1 MTEQISYIP
10 ARLKNAAVNGHVA
23 GAEDII
29 DDETG
34 LTLDKVAGG
43 ALEEKTYT
51 SGSYNGMGRVVLR
64 KNLVNGVNT
73 LVQTMINKSN
83 TIYIIQYDFTLGEDI
98 IVPENCVLKFDGG
111 SLVSNTIKGQGTKL
125 VGEIKIYSTLSGL
138 FYSEDGLPYNNYLK
152 LPIKHKHPKICAS
165 VGSFTPRDYDFAS
178 QLPAMLNA
186 GVEDFIICVY
196 LVRENVSGNLIF
208 SLENSESQITYIHQI
223 NNILK
228 NSGISRVQG
237 VKFHTPW
244 MALQYGTVTTL
255 NSYFEVVNNVMSI
268 FNEDNIEVIDVLL
281 FNENQNMAH
290 CTLSSETKNTI
301 LSNIANL
308 KNNGYLVSAVFNYYI
323 SAVDKDIV
331 NALNYYSCNMY
342 PSLSFKSKF
351 ANIGDYS
358 EMIELNKKG
367 LRGFVQKLDVMH
379 APLKEIAITE
389 IGNIGVDVAL
399 YDGSIGAGVVN
410 TLNQDVRWNP
420 IYLKLG
426 FRARL
431 LSIINENYRFVCLF
445 YLDNLDANRI
455 NDYIKPTFK
464 EAYYE

>member
-1 MTEQISYIP
+1 MIEHRMPIP
-10 ARLKNAAVNGHVA
+10 SRAYNAAVGGHVC
-23 GAEDII
+23 GPEDIDFGQKVI
-29 DDETG
+29 H
-34 LTLDKVAGG
+34 LIKYDKDGNEVSFESQVTQA
-43 ALEEKTYT
+43 
-51 SGSYNGMGRVVLR
+51 
-64 KNLVNGVNT
+64 
-73 LVQTMINKSN
+73 NK
-83 TIYIIQYDFTLGEDI
+83 IYIIHDDFTLSSNVTI
-98 IVPENCVLKFDGG
+98 PENCVLEFDGG
-111 SLVSNTIKGQGTKL
+111 SLEGNTIEGQGTKL
-125 VGEIKIYSTLSGL
+125 VGEIKVYSTFSGL

-165 VGSFTPRDYDFAS
+165 INSFTPQNYDFAS

-208 SLENSESQITYIHQI
+208 SLEDSESQITYIHQI

-228 NSGISRVQG
+228 NNGISRVQG

-244 MALQYGTVTTL
+244 MNLQYGTVTTL

-268 FNEDNIEVIDVLL
+268 FNEDNIEVTDVLL

-290 CTLSSETKNTI
+290 CTLSSETKNAI

-308 KNNGYLVSAVFNYYI
+308 KNDGYLVSGVFNYYI
-323 SAVDKDIV
+323 SSVDKDVV
-331 NALNYYSCNMY
+331 NALDYYSCNMY
-342 PSLSFKSKF
+342 PRLSFKSKF

-358 EMIELNKKG
+358 EMVELNKKEI
-367 LRGFVQKLDVMH
+367 REFAQKLDVMH
-379 APLKEIAITE
+379 ATSKEIAITE
-389 IGNIGVDVAL
+389 IGNISVDVAL

-410 TLNQDVRWNP
+410 SLNQDVRWNP
-420 IYLKLG
+420 IYLKIG

-431 LSIINENYRFVCLF
+431 LSVINENYRFLCLF
-445 YLDNLDANRI
+445 YLDGMDANRI
-455 NDYIKPTFK
+455 NNYIKPAFK